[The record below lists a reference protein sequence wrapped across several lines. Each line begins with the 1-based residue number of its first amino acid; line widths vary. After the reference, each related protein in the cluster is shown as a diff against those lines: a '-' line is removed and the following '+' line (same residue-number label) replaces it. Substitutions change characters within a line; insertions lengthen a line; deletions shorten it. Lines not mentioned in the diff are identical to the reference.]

1 MYPTRILVSLFTLL
15 VIGAALPGSVS
26 GQGRKPALPQDQ
38 WTMLQAAAQ
47 VENPHDR
54 LLAVEEFLRQY
65 PETPFKANVYRLQFM
80 SHREFTEDD
89 EFLWQLGS
97 RYVKAFTRLT
107 DDVSER
113 HEKNPLLANMYSEV
127 AFEFSHRG
135 SHLDGALGYAIKALA
150 LMDEAAT
157 LPSPKVPEE
166 QWSKGIDTF
175 RAQILNTIGGIQ
187 YQRKAYSE
195 AETALTD
202 ALALLP
208 DEGPVLY
215 HLGKTYLALGREDE
229 ALSILL
235 AAATADSP
243 APQALADLR
252 GLYEEKHGDEG
263 TLLLEKDLGQAEAIA
278 REARARKI
286 TANRLNMVAKDFT
299 ITGLDGNLVS
309 LSDLLGKVVVLNFWA
324 TWCPPCRKEMP
335 VLEDLWHQYGDSE
348 DVMFLIVS
356 VDQDSKKVQPYI
368 SENGYTFPV
377 FYGSATAQLYNII
390 SIPTTLVID
399 KQGVVQFKHTGYRPE
414 IRDLLTWEIEA
425 LR

>member
-1 MYPTRILVSLFTLL
+1 MYLTRIFTSLFTVI
-15 VIGAALPGSVS
+15 VIGACSPDSVS

-38 WTMLQAAAQ
+38 WAMLQAAAQ
-47 VENPHDR
+47 IKDAHGR

-65 PETPFKANVYRLQFM
+65 PETPFRANVYRLQFM

-89 EFLWQLGS
+89 DFLWQLGTK
-97 RYVKAFTRLT
+97 YVDAFTRLT

-135 SHLDGALGYAIKALA
+135 SHLDGALGYAIQALA

-157 LPSPKVPEE
+157 LQSPKVSEE

-187 YQRKAYSE
+187 YQRQAYSE
-195 AETALTD
+195 AETALSD
-202 ALALLP
+202 AVALLP
-208 DEGPVLY
+208 DEGPILY
-215 HLGKTYLALGREDE
+215 HLGQTYMALKREDE
-229 ALSILL
+229 ALAILL
-235 AAATADSP
+235 EAATAAQP
-243 APQALADLR
+243 APQALVDLR
-252 GLYEEKHGDEG
+252 GLYEKKHGKEG
-263 TLLLEKDLGQAEAIA
+263 ASRLEKDLELAEANA
-278 REARARKI
+278 REARALKV
-286 TANRLNMVAKDFT
+286 TGNRLNIVAKDFT
-299 ITGLDGNLVS
+299 VTGLDGSLVS
-309 LSDLLGKVVVLNFWA
+309 LSDLRGKVVVLNFWA

-335 VLEDLWHQYGDSE
+335 VLEDLWNQYDDSE
-348 DVMFLIVS
+348 DVMFLVVS
-356 VDQDSKKVQPYI
+356 VDKDSEKVEPYI

-377 FYGSATAQLYNII
+377 FYGSVTAQLYNII

-399 KQGVVQFKHTGYRPE
+399 KQGIVQYKHAGYRPE
-414 IRDLLTWEIEA
+414 IKDLLTWEVEA